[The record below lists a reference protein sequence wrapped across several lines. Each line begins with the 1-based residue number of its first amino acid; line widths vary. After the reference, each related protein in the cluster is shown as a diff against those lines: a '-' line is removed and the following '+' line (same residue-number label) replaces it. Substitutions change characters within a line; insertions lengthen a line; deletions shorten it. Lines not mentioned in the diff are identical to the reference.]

1 MKRLILI
8 FAAFAIC
15 LATGTEKL
23 AFNWN
28 GFSNPFLSNA
38 FPSLH
43 RSAEKVRNLINN
55 QRIKTINISRN
66 DKQSLNIIETFIDVT
81 GF

>member
-1 MKRLILI
+1 MKVLVLI

-43 RSAEKVRNLINN
+43 RSAEKVRNLTNN
-55 QRIKTINISRN
+55 QAMKTINMNSRA
-66 DKQSLNIIETFIDVT
+66 DHRKL
-81 GF
+81 

>member
-28 GFSNPFLSNA
+28 GFTNPFLSNA
-38 FPSLH
+38 FPSLQ
-43 RSAEKVRNLINN
+43 RSVEKVR
-55 QRIKTINISRN
+55 S
-66 DKQSLNIIETFIDVT
+66 
-81 GF
+81 

>member
-1 MKRLILI
+1 MKILVLI

-55 QRIKTINISRN
+55 QTMKSINKLLMTNSH
-66 DKQSLNIIETFIDVT
+66 
-81 GF
+81 

>member
-1 MKRLILI
+1 MKILMLI

-43 RSAEKVRNLINN
+43 RSAEKVRNLTNN
-55 QRIKTINISRN
+55 QAMKTINISRN
-66 DKQSLNIIETFIDVT
+66 IVLMTNSH
-81 GF
+81 

>member
-1 MKRLILI
+1 MKILMLI
-8 FAAFAIC
+8 FAAFTIC
-15 LATGTEKL
+15 LATGSEKL

-43 RSAEKVRNLINN
+43 RSAEKVRNLKNN
-55 QRIKTINISRN
+55 QK
-66 DKQSLNIIETFIDVT
+66 V
-81 GF
+81 

>member
-1 MKRLILI
+1 MKILVLI

-55 QRIKTINISRN
+55 QTMKSINN
-66 DKQSLNIIETFIDVT
+66 VDDKQSLNIIETFIDVT

>member
-1 MKRLILI
+1 MKILVLI

-15 LATGTEKL
+15 LVTGTEKL

-55 QRIKTINISRN
+55 QRIKTINIH
-66 DKQSLNIIETFIDVT
+66 DKQSLTIIKTYIGVT

>member
-1 MKRLILI
+1 MKILVLI

-15 LATGTEKL
+15 LATGSEKS

-38 FPSLH
+38 FPSLQ
-43 RSAEKVRNLINN
+43 RSTGKVCYLINN
-55 QRIKTINISRN
+55 QTIKTINKSRN
-66 DKQSLNIIETFIDVT
+66 Y
-81 GF
+81 

>member
-38 FPSLH
+38 FPSLQ
-43 RSAEKVRNLINN
+43 RSAGKVRNLINN
-55 QRIKTINISRN
+55 
-66 DKQSLNIIETFIDVT
+66 
-81 GF
+81 

>member
-1 MKRLILI
+1 MKILVLI

-38 FPSLH
+38 FPSLQ
-43 RSAEKVRNLINN
+43 RSAGKVRNLINN

-66 DKQSLNIIETFIDVT
+66 DKQSLNIIKTYIGVT

>member
-1 MKRLILI
+1 MKILMLI
-8 FAAFAIC
+8 FAAFTIC
-15 LATGTEKL
+15 LATGSEKL

-43 RSAEKVRNLINN
+43 RSAGKVRNLKNN
-55 QRIKTINISRN
+55 QTI
-66 DKQSLNIIETFIDVT
+66 
-81 GF
+81 

>member
-1 MKRLILI
+1 MKILILI

-15 LATGTEKL
+15 LAAGTEKL

-43 RSAEKVRNLINN
+43 RSLGKVRKLKNN
-55 QRIKTINISRN
+55 QTI
-66 DKQSLNIIETFIDVT
+66 
-81 GF
+81 